1 MVGNDKKCECDCT
14 GNKRWWK
21 HARGYGRTGH
31 IYGLGV
37 VGALFYFL
45 QNANSFQMVLIGMHR
60 HHETSKLRLEL
71 SLGQK
76 DH

>member
-1 MVGNDKKCECDCT
+1 MDKDKCECDC
-14 GNKRWWK
+14 GDNHKRWWK

-45 QNANSFQMVLIGMHR
+45 QNAGSFQAVLIGIFKAIIWPALIVFK
-60 HHETSKLRLEL
+60 TLEL
-71 SLGQK
+71 LK
-76 DH
+76 F